1 MLRIKLRAA
10 MNAYKKRTGE
20 RLTYETLALN
30 TGLKIATIQAISS
43 RDGYNTRLSAID
55 KLCEAL
61 GCQPGDLMDWVPDTA
76 HDSSIEHS

>member
-1 MLRIKLRAA
+1 M
-10 MNAYKKRTGE
+10 
-20 RLTYETLALN
+20 TYETLALM

-61 GCQPGDLMDWVPDTA
+61 GCQPGDLMEWVPDGLASPVTN
-76 HDSSIEHS
+76 DDD

>member
-1 MLRIKLRAA
+1 MLRIKLRDA

-20 RLTYETLALN
+20 RLTYETLALK

-55 KLCEAL
+55 KLCSAL
-61 GCQPGDLMDWVPDTA
+61 GCQPGDLMEWVPDDS
-76 HDSSIEHS
+76 DSSSHE